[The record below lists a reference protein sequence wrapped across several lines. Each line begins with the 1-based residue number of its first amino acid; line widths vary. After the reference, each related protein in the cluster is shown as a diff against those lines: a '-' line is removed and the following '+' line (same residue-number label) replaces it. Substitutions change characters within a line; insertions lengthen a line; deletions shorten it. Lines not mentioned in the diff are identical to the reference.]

1 MPRILVIALVAVVV
15 VVSAIVGR
23 SQMTNDQPKIQIG
36 GPFTLTD
43 HTGKRVTDK
52 DYAGKYMLVYFGYT
66 FCPDVCPTS
75 LSIVGDALGQLDADT
90 LDKVV
95 PIFITVDPER
105 DTIELMASYVP
116 HFHDKMVGLT
126 GTVAQ
131 VKSVVKAY
139 KAYFAKTGN
148 EENGNYTVDHSSR
161 TYLMGPDGAYVTSF
175 AHATPAA
182 DMAKKL
188 AETF

>member
-1 MPRILVIALVAVVV
+1 MPRIVFIALIAVVV
-15 VVSAIVGR
+15 VIGAVVGR
-23 SQMTNDQPKIQIG
+23 SQMSNDQPPVRIG

-43 HTGKRVTDK
+43 NTGKRVTEQ
-52 DYAGKYMLVYFGYT
+52 DYAGKYMLIYFGYT

-75 LSIVGDALGQLDADT
+75 LSIMGSALGQLDAGE

-105 DTIELMASYVP
+105 DTVEALAAYVP
-116 HFHDKMVGLT
+116 NFHDKMVGLT
-126 GTVAQ
+126 GSLAE
-131 VKSVVKAY
+131 VKAVVKAY
-139 KAYFAKTGN
+139 KAYFAKTGDVGD
-148 EENGNYTVDHSSR
+148 GNYTVDHSSR

-175 AHATPAA
+175 AHATPSA

-188 AETF
+188 AEIF